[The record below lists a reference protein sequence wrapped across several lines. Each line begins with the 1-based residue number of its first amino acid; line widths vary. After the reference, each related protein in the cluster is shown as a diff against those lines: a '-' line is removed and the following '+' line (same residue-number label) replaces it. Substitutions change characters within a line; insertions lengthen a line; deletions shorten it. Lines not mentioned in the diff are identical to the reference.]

1 MKTLRT
7 VQWVL
12 AAALLAAGSQ
22 AWAQNWPAKP
32 VRLIV
37 PTPPGGTL
45 DWISRALGEQFQQR
59 FKEPAIVENKPGAGS
74 IVAMEYVSRTA
85 PDGHT
90 LLVTSNSIAAGKL
103 FNKDQTFDPQKGL
116 APVSIVMR
124 DDWFLWVSPEVP
136 PRTLRE
142 FIAYAKDKGGKLNHG
157 AVANTMQFLDSVRLI
172 ELLGGGITVVPYQG
186 GAASTRALLANEIQ
200 SNLTIYSNFV
210 GQYKAGKV
218 KALVVTAPQ
227 RSAALPEIPTARE
240 AGVNFD
246 AGIWYAYWTTPG
258 TPAATVK
265 TLSAT
270 VADIIRNS
278 AVTEKVKDQGLV
290 PVGSS
295 AEELAGALQ
304 KEVQISIELGRRM
317 KLL

>member
-1 MKTLRT
+1 M
-7 VQWVL
+7 
-12 AAALLAAGSQ
+12 
-22 AWAQNWPAKP
+22 
-32 VRLIV
+32 
-37 PTPPGGTL
+37 
-45 DWISRALGEQFQQR
+45 
-59 FKEPAIVENKPGAGS
+59 
-74 IVAMEYVSRTA
+74 
-85 PDGHT
+85 
-90 LLVTSNSIAAGKL
+90 L
-103 FNKDQTFDPQKGL
+103 FR
-116 APVSIVMR
+116 S
-124 DDWFLWVSPEVP
+124 
-136 PRTLRE
+136 
-142 FIAYAKDKGGKLNHG
+142 KGGKLNHG
-157 AVANTMQFLDSVRLI
+157 AVANTMQYLDSVRMI

-227 RSAALPEIPTARE
+227 RSAVLPEIPTARE

-270 VADIIRNS
+270 VADTIRNS
-278 AVTEKVKDQGLV
+278 SVTEKVKEQGLV

-295 AEELAGALQ
+295 AEELA
-304 KEVQISIELGRRM
+304 EIGRAHV
-317 KLL
+317 